1 MSTPES
7 LLKNC
12 FGLTSFRPGQKQ
24 IIESLLSGQS
34 ALAVFPTGGGKS
46 LCYQLPALMFEGLT
60 LVVSPLIALMKD
72 QVDQLQA
79 LNIPAARLDSSI
91 DADELQRIY
100 QGLSEGRIKLL
111 YTAPERLT
119 NERFINRLKSLN
131 ISMMAID
138 EAHCVS
144 EWGHNFRPDYLKL
157 AKQAKSL
164 RVGRVLALTAT
175 ATPEVAEQ
183 IRDSFDIPVA
193 NHIQTGFFRPNLAIS
208 VRPTPHNQRQEVLLS
223 SLLAH
228 SQQATIVYVTLQKTA
243 EQVADFLSLNGL
255 SVRAY
260 HAGLKDQQRSEVQE
274 AFMANEIA
282 VVVATIAFGM
292 GIDKSDIRAI
302 YHFNLPKS
310 LENYM
315 QEIGRAGRDGEP
327 SQCQLL
333 IDTEDLTVL
342 ENFTFGDTPED
353 SAVQELI
360 ERLLKNSEEFDI
372 SVYELAQ
379 EFDIRPLVI
388 NTLLTYLELH
398 ESIASIGPFYSEYK
412 IAFKTD
418 QATTLQYFDEAR
430 QGFLQA
436 VFATGKQGRTWL
448 TIHPTEAAISL
459 NQDRQRILN
468 ALNYLEGQNFIDLK
482 LSGIRH
488 RYRLLHKP
496 ASITGLIEQIQEKF
510 KNREQRDMERM
521 QQVCRWAAS
530 KSCLQQALVAYF
542 GEQLAEPC
550 GQCSSCKGEPA
561 VPVRRLRHAPD
572 LSVVRSLQSQ
582 PHEALS
588 TARQQARL
596 LCGITSPK
604 LGRARLGKHPA
615 FGALANCRFEDVLK
629 ACAEELFKK
638 VEY

>member
-1 MSTPES
+1 MLTPET
-7 LLKNC
+7 LLKNT
-12 FGLTSFRPGQKQ
+12 FKLSAFRPGQKQ
-24 IIESLLSGQS
+24 IIDALVCGQS

-46 LCYQLPALMFEGLT
+46 LCYQLPALMFDGLT

-79 LNIPAARLDSSI
+79 LKLPAARLDSTI
-91 DADELQRIY
+91 DADELQLIY
-100 QGLSEGRIKLL
+100 QKLSEGRIKLL

-131 ISMMAID
+131 ISMMAVD

-164 RVGRVLALTAT
+164 NVGRVLALTAT

-183 IRDSFDIPVA
+183 IRHSFDIPAA
-193 NHIQTGFFRPNLAIS
+193 NHIQTGFFRPNLALS
-208 VRPTPHNQRQEVLLS
+208 VRPMSGNQRQEALLS
-223 SLLAH
+223 SLKAH

-243 EQVADFLSLNGL
+243 EQIADFLSLNGL
-255 SVRAY
+255 SARPY
-260 HAGLKDQQRSEVQE
+260 HAGLKDAQRNEVQE

-302 YHFNLPKS
+302 YHYNLPKS

-333 IDTEDLTVL
+333 MDTNDLTVL
-342 ENFTFGDTPED
+342 ENFTFGDTPEE
-353 SAVQELI
+353 SAVQGVI
-360 ERLLKNSEEFDI
+360 ESLLQNNEEFDV
-372 SVYELAQ
+372 SVYELSQ
-379 EFDIRPLVI
+379 EFDIRPLVM

-398 ESIASIGPFYSEYK
+398 EIITSIGPFYSEYK

-418 QATTLQYFDEAR
+418 EDATLQHFDEAR
-430 QGFLQA
+430 QGFLQS
-436 VFATGKQGRTWL
+436 VFSSGKQGRTWL
-448 TIHPTEAAISL
+448 TIHPTQAAKDL
-459 NQDRQRILN
+459 NEDRQRILN
-468 ALNYLEGQNFIDLK
+468 ALNYLEQKGLIELR
-482 LSGIRH
+482 LSGIRQ
-488 RYRLLHKP
+488 RYRLRQKP
-496 ASITGLIEQIQEKF
+496 RSMTGLIEQIQEKF
-510 KNREQRDMERM
+510 KNRELRDMERM

-530 KSCLQQALVAYF
+530 ESCLQQALVNYF

-550 GQCSSCKGEPA
+550 GQCSACTGVPA
-561 VPVRRLRHAPD
+561 ALIHRQPIAPD
-572 LSVVRSLQSQ
+572 VSVIQLLQSQ
-582 PHEALS
+582 PHEALG

-596 LCGITSPK
+596 LCGITSPR
-604 LGRARLGKHPA
+604 LSRARLGKHPS

-629 ACAEELFKK
+629 ACTEEKLKEAES
-638 VEY
+638 